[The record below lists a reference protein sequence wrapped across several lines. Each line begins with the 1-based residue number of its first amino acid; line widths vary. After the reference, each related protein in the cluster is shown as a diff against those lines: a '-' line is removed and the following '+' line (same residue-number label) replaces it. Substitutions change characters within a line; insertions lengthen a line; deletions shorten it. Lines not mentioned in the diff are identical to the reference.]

1 MIDLFTLD
9 PVSLTA
15 ALVDVPSVSH
25 EERPLADMLERAL
38 RLIPGVEVL
47 RHENS
52 LVARTQ
58 RGLPQRVVLAG
69 HIDTVPIAENVPCV
83 RGVND
88 QGEDT
93 LFGCGTVDMKSG
105 LAVYLA
111 VFARLAN
118 DPALAYDLTLV
129 CYEGEE
135 VAARFNGLGLIHW
148 AHPDWLLGDV
158 ALLGEPSGAII
169 EAGCQGSIR
178 LRVTAH
184 GVRAHSARSWLGKNA
199 MHALAPVIS
208 NIAAYE
214 AQEVLVDGCRYHEGL
229 NIVHCESGVATNT
242 IPDEAW
248 LFVNFRFAPNR
259 TQEEALAHMLAVLDL
274 PEGVEYE
281 IDDIV
286 PGARPGLDLPV
297 VRRLV
302 AATGGQVRA
311 KYGWTDVARFS
322 ELGIPAVNFGPGD
335 PAYCHKKDEQ
345 CPIWMITSVFDTL
358 MTYLQAGETDE

>member
-69 HIDTVPIAENVPCV
+69 HIDTVPIAENVPCA

-88 QGEDT
+88 QDEDT

-135 VAARFNGLGLIHW
+135 VAARFNGLGLIHG

-158 ALLGEPSGAII
+158 ALLGEP
-169 EAGCQGSIR
+169 
-178 LRVTAH
+178 
-184 GVRAHSARSWLGKNA
+184 
-199 MHALAPVIS
+199 
-208 NIAAYE
+208 
-214 AQEVLVDGCRYHEGL
+214 
-229 NIVHCESGVATNT
+229 
-242 IPDEAW
+242 
-248 LFVNFRFAPNR
+248 
-259 TQEEALAHMLAVLDL
+259 
-274 PEGVEYE
+274 
-281 IDDIV
+281 
-286 PGARPGLDLPV
+286 
-297 VRRLV
+297 
-302 AATGGQVRA
+302 
-311 KYGWTDVARFS
+311 
-322 ELGIPAVNFGPGD
+322 
-335 PAYCHKKDEQ
+335 
-345 CPIWMITSVFDTL
+345 
-358 MTYLQAGETDE
+358 

>member
-135 VAARFNGLGLIHW
+135 VAARFNGLGLIHG

-242 IPDEAW
+242 IPD
-248 LFVNFRFAPNR
+248 
-259 TQEEALAHMLAVLDL
+259 
-274 PEGVEYE
+274 
-281 IDDIV
+281 
-286 PGARPGLDLPV
+286 
-297 VRRLV
+297 
-302 AATGGQVRA
+302 
-311 KYGWTDVARFS
+311 
-322 ELGIPAVNFGPGD
+322 
-335 PAYCHKKDEQ
+335 
-345 CPIWMITSVFDTL
+345 
-358 MTYLQAGETDE
+358 